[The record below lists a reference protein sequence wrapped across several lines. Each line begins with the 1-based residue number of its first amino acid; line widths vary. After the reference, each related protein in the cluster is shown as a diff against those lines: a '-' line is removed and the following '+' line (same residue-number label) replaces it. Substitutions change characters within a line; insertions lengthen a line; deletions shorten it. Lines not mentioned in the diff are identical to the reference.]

1 MHLYHNWLHS
11 SIFGVITANSNPF
24 SELDCYLNPTHTP
37 VAEYNIN
44 PFKWWSIRK
53 TQFSNIAKLA
63 KKYLSIPASS
73 VPSERLFSDAGNQI
87 TAKHTCLDPTLAGKI
102 MFMKRNSNVI
112 SIF

>member
-53 TQFSNIAKLA
+53 TQFPNVAKLA

-73 VPSERLFSDAGNQI
+73 VPSERLFSDA
-87 TAKHTCLDPTLAGKI
+87 
-102 MFMKRNSNVI
+102 SN
-112 SIF
+112 